1 MILGL
6 FIKGINERKGLKYA
20 IFVNLIWL
28 VTSSSQYV
36 NPKYVVI
43 VWAPLLFYLIFYSAV
58 SKDRS
63 ESFRSLR
70 FTLILFCLWALVNIY
85 WILPTISY
93 SAQIITAP
101 GSLYSAIGRSRLQD
115 FTLNSASLPDALR
128 LLGSW
133 LLTSGFSGYP
143 YVYWAPTFSTT
154 LFIFIGY
161 LVPLIAFLPLI
172 FKREKNILFFSIF
185 LVAALLFMNGTQP
198 PFGKLN
204 IYLFTHI
211 PLAIDVFSLPYVFF
225 GLYAIIGFAVLFGYG
240 TVLLS
245 NCLAEKRSVHLSRKL
260 KTVSK
265 PIIAGIIIFLVIGL
279 YAFPIWTGEV
289 AYTGNALLSSSRYQI
304 PNYYN
309 EASAWLSSD
318 PSDFRLFSL
327 PYSIIGYVSYSWE
340 PGGYQGSDPTASLL
354 GRSVI
359 VSSEDGDLGSTIAQ
373 LIVSNSTVEVAKILA
388 LMNVKY
394 IVFHNDVNWQFLN
407 DSAGQDVIA
416 SYISTSQQNFKT
428 ILASQDGFTF
438 CKSFGQLDFYINNY
452 WQPMMVYPASKG
464 ILSDGN
470 LNQLIQISERN
481 DFTPSNSVILLSNQL
496 DAEQISTLPIN
507 TEFIEN
513 PDTNLTYYPISGAQ
527 TDGRRVDVLNSQP
540 IATAKYYS
548 SWAGIIS
555 TNGHGNPGMIVF
567 SSPSECPYLSA
578 FPENLTGWS
587 AYNSTLIYI
596 TSGTSPLIVYSIT
609 ADDASV
615 PATAWWQTGT
625 SWITGWPITIPSNQ
639 NAIIQVDQ
647 QASNITL
654 QTDNGPIALSVT
666 NGWTNP
672 LTSETPYELPTTIV
686 TPNSSDYLL
695 AIDVATGSGYGNLPL
710 KIDGQSFIVDLNS
723 QDQGPVFDYKY
734 IGPIQL
740 TAGSHTITTSEGNVS
755 TSQIDSMLLYS
766 LENKESFV
774 NADNLLSS
782 K

>member
-1 MILGL
+1 MYYLTTVITKNKNRCAIGLIAALFYMFNPYIALGITNWPYFWLTYASLPLILGL

-43 VWAPLLFYLIFYSAV
+43 VWAPLLFYLIFYMLV

-318 PSDFRLFSL
+318 SSDFRLFSL

-373 LIVSNSTVEVAKILA
+373 LIVSNSTVEVAKI
-388 LMNVKY
+388 
-394 IVFHNDVNWQFLN
+394 
-407 DSAGQDVIA
+407 
-416 SYISTSQQNFKT
+416 
-428 ILASQDGFTF
+428 
-438 CKSFGQLDFYINNY
+438 
-452 WQPMMVYPASKG
+452 
-464 ILSDGN
+464 
-470 LNQLIQISERN
+470 
-481 DFTPSNSVILLSNQL
+481 
-496 DAEQISTLPIN
+496 
-507 TEFIEN
+507 
-513 PDTNLTYYPISGAQ
+513 
-527 TDGRRVDVLNSQP
+527 
-540 IATAKYYS
+540 S
-548 SWAGIIS
+548 S
-555 TNGHGNPGMIVF
+555 
-567 SSPSECPYLSA
+567 L
-578 FPENLTGWS
+578 
-587 AYNSTLIYI
+587 
-596 TSGTSPLIVYSIT
+596 
-609 ADDASV
+609 
-615 PATAWWQTGT
+615 
-625 SWITGWPITIPSNQ
+625 
-639 NAIIQVDQ
+639 
-647 QASNITL
+647 
-654 QTDNGPIALSVT
+654 
-666 NGWTNP
+666 
-672 LTSETPYELPTTIV
+672 
-686 TPNSSDYLL
+686 
-695 AIDVATGSGYGNLPL
+695 
-710 KIDGQSFIVDLNS
+710 
-723 QDQGPVFDYKY
+723 
-734 IGPIQL
+734 
-740 TAGSHTITTSEGNVS
+740 
-755 TSQIDSMLLYS
+755 
-766 LENKESFV
+766 
-774 NADNLLSS
+774 
-782 K
+782 